1 MPRPRKGSVRSVK
14 RRVFIFCEGEKTEP
28 NYIRA
33 YIRQFHPVCARLK
46 DAEKPV
52 SLKGT
57 KKNTPKQ
64 LVDEAVDFAKSL
76 DFKKD
81 QVWVMYDRESPNKY
95 SDDNHAQAWM
105 RAERHGVKVALSNVC
120 FEYWLLLHLTET
132 SLPAN
137 SFSDLAGKPVFKEAF
152 RKIGFKSY
160 EKGEAN
166 VAEALVS
173 EERISAAKV
182 RAQRINK
189 QAKSN
194 CEPGDA
200 EYPYRLNPYTNVY
213 EVLEAIDDVAAE

>member
-81 QVWVMYDRESPNKY
+81 QVWVMYDRESRAKY
-95 SDDNHAQAWM
+95 TDDNHAQAWM

-132 SLPAN
+132 SQPAN
-137 SFSDLAGKPVFKEAF
+137 SFSDLVGRPVFKEAF
-152 RKIGFKSY
+152 RQIGFKSY

-194 CEPGDA
+194 CDLGDT
-200 EYPYRLNPYTNVY
+200 ERPYRLNPYTNVY

>member
-52 SLKGT
+52 SLKDT

-81 QVWVMYDRESPNKY
+81 QVWVMYDRESRAKY

-105 RAERHGVKVALSNVC
+105 RAERHGV
-120 FEYWLLLHLTET
+120 
-132 SLPAN
+132 
-137 SFSDLAGKPVFKEAF
+137 
-152 RKIGFKSY
+152 
-160 EKGEAN
+160 N

-189 QAKSN
+189 QATSN

-200 EYPYRLNPYTNVY
+200 ERPYRLNPYTNVY